1 MVDTGLPERS
11 EAPVAHLI
19 VHPGEDFVMT
29 SLKDLVVGDV
39 QIIPVCRV
47 HRLVKRLSTD
57 ALSYAKLTH
66 AMWNSIHGSGW
77 GSQALYSDLTGEKDA
92 SEVAQTILDVQEMLG
107 TALAK
112 HKSIAMTGTPGT
124 AIRLMRLGYRVQARL
139 KTVEGIPLP
148 ICPEASGYISSL
160 MALKGDPFT
169 AWRQFAPI
177 WHTIQDR
184 EVNLDT
190 LPKWL
195 IYSAEQT

>member
-1 MVDTGLPERS
+1 MNSLNSPKPTVAVVDTGLPERS

-47 HRLVKRLSTD
+47 HRLVKRLS
-57 ALSYAKLTH
+57 
-66 AMWNSIHGSGW
+66 
-77 GSQALYSDLTGEKDA
+77 
-92 SEVAQTILDVQEMLG
+92 
-107 TALAK
+107 
-112 HKSIAMTGTPGT
+112 
-124 AIRLMRLGYRVQARL
+124 
-139 KTVEGIPLP
+139 
-148 ICPEASGYISSL
+148 SL

-195 IYSAEQT
+195 IYAAEQT